1 MGWNKRL
8 MADKLVQDKKRTN
21 NLQYFLRVADFA
33 LKRRYTFSST
43 AATEGSS
50 LEQRFSTGPYGP

>member
-1 MGWNKRL
+1 